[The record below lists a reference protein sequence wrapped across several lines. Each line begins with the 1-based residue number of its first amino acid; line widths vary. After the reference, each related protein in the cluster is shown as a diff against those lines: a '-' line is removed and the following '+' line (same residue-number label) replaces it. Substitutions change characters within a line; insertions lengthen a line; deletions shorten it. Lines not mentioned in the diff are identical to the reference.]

1 MRRERM
7 LFSGRRSRMLWRDID
22 RLFDSNEAAW
32 EALYTMGCLCQA
44 LESRVERLREEL
56 AKVKRG
62 KIRARRAKP

>member
-1 MRRERM
+1 
-7 LFSGRRSRMLWRDID
+7 MLWRDID